1 MGRCKSL
8 GLLNHSF
15 DIHLNYLEPVPV
27 FLHPEYL
34 RVHDQQYLQQALQQ
48 QHPLFT
54 KTADRIQS
62 LAPVLSNKLQTVDES
77 EILKPCIYDPYLFI
91 YFFF

>member
-1 MGRCKSL
+1 MGRCTSL

-62 LAPVLSNKLQTVDES
+62 LTSVLWPPHVKNQLIGK
-77 EILKPCIYDPYLFI
+77 DPDAGKD
-91 YFFF
+91 

>member
-1 MGRCKSL
+1 MGRCKGL

-27 FLHPEYL
+27 FLHSEYL
-34 RVHDQQYLQQALQQ
+34 RVHNQQYLQWALQQ

-54 KTADRIQS
+54 ETADRIQS
-62 LAPVLSNKLQTVDES
+62 LTSVLSNKLPTVDES
-77 EILKPCIYDPYLFI
+77 EILKPCIYDPYLN
-91 YFFF
+91 

>member
-1 MGRCKSL
+1 MGRCKGL
-8 GLLNHSF
+8 GFLNHSF

-34 RVHDQQYLQQALQQ
+34 RVHNQQSLQWALQQ

-54 KTADRIQS
+54 ETADRIQS
-62 LAPVLSNKLQTVDES
+62 LTSVLSNEQQSVDES
-77 EILKPCIYDPYLFI
+77 EILKPCICGPYSN
-91 YFFF
+91 